1 MLPNESGGR
10 RNLVLAIGLG
20 GTRPTSIRM
29 LRELLAAHAPS
40 SLTHPSQ
47 TPTHRHQIS
56 PLGPL
61 RVILVPP
68 GASSIL
74 EATVD
79 SYLWG
84 TKINTTPSG
93 KTLLTASLPDKS
105 FELHLDVNIATMA
118 TLGKSPKTGGPVV
131 KILDSADAALI
142 TLLPAKSKSEQFED
156 LLTKYGS
163 KIKLDT

>member
-1 MLPNESGGR
+1 MKVFSSFFVNLLFSLPLSTAFLGPLAPPLHFR
-10 RNLVLAIGLG
+10 RTAQTKTLYATL
-20 GTRPTSIRM
+20 T
-29 LRELLAAHAPS
+29 ELLEE
-40 SLTHPSQ
+40 
-47 TPTHRHQIS
+47 IS

-79 SYLWG
+79 SSLWG

-105 FELHLDVNIATMA
+105 FELHLDVNIATTA
-118 TLGKSPKTGGPVV
+118 TLGKSPKTGGPIM
-131 KILDSADAALI
+131 KILDSADATLI
-142 TLLPAKSKSEQFED
+142 TMLPAKGKSEQFED

-163 KIKLDT
+163 KIEIDT

>member
-1 MLPNESGGR
+1 MKVFSIVIVFLLSLHLSTAF
-10 RNLVLAIGLG
+10 LVPRASLSLHFRQTGQ
-20 GTRPTSIRM
+20 
-29 LRELLAAHAPS
+29 S
-40 SLTHPSQ
+40 SLYATL
-47 TPTHRHQIS
+47 TEVLEKIS

-79 SYLWG
+79 SSLWG

-105 FELHLDVNIATMA
+105 FELHLDVNIATTA